1 MVPEVGVWLIFLAP
15 LGAFL
20 AIVSIIRPFL
30 NRYTTLSSGL
40 LIVALAV
47 SFGLSIWTL
56 SSVISNG
63 PLNFEPHTWLSIK
76 GLDIRVGLLVDPLTA
91 IMLIIVTGVSLLV
104 QIYSVGYMTHDPSYS
119 RYFAFMGLFSASMLG
134 LVLASNILQM
144 YLMWELVG
152 LGSYL
157 LIGFWH
163 QKPEAAA
170 AAKKAFLVTRIGD
183 FGFLLAILYLFFNK
197 QSFLEQ
203 GLNPLEI
210 ADIQAAIPMI
220 KSGVIASISG
230 IGLTW
235 IGLGIFA
242 GAAGKSAQFPLHVW
256 LPDAMEGP
264 TPVSALIHAAT
275 MVAAGVF
282 LVARFFPIFEA
293 SEVSMTTI
301 ALIGTFTA
309 IFAATM
315 AVVMNDIKRVLAYS
329 TISQLG
335 FMMASLG
342 IGAYGASIFLLFN
355 HAFFKSLLFLGA
367 GSVSHATGTFDMR
380 KMGGL
385 NKIMPV
391 TYIATIIGSLSLV
404 GIFPLSGFWS
414 KEEILGHALHGNSF
428 NASIFWILMV
438 GSLLTAWYTIRM
450 VYLTFH
456 GTFRGKVQS
465 AHLTESTGFMLA
477 PMIILAILAI
487 GSGYIVNPQY
497 HIMGI
502 PSHWF
507 SLFIRPA
514 SLHSA
519 IVPINWWLAIG
530 VTASTIAT
538 IALTVRVYSKA
549 SQVPKVLHWPHYL
562 ATQKYYIDRVYERT
576 IVAKLLY
583 RSIGTLLEWL
593 DQQIVD
599 NTVDTIGWIS
609 RNIGR
614 VIGKSQTGQA
624 QTYGIFLS
632 LGLVVILISYI
643 WWG

>member
-1 MVPEVGVWLIFLAP
+1 MIPEIGIWSILLAP
-15 LGAFL
+15 FGAFL
-20 AIVSIIRPFL
+20 AIVFIIRPFL
-30 NRYTTLSSGL
+30 NDYRRLSSGL
-40 LIVALAV
+40 LIATLAL

-63 PLNFEPHTWLSIK
+63 TLSFVSHTWLSIN
-76 GLDIRVGLLVDPLTA
+76 GMDIRIGLLVDQLTA

-104 QIYSVGYMTHDPSYS
+104 QIYSLEYMNRDPSYS

-134 LVLASNILQM
+134 LVMASNIIQM

-163 QKPEAAA
+163 QKPAAAA

-197 QSFLEQ
+197 QSFIDQ

-220 KSGVIASISG
+220 KAGVITSIG
-230 IGLTW
+230 TVGLTW

-264 TPVSALIHAAT
+264 TPVSSLIHAAT

-282 LVARFFPIFEA
+282 LVARFFPVFEA
-293 SEVSMTTI
+293 SNVSMTTV

-315 AVVMNDIKRVLAYS
+315 AIVMDDIKRVLAYS

-335 FMMASLG
+335 FMMAALG
-342 IGAYGASIFLLFN
+342 IGAYGAAIFLLLN
-355 HAFFKSLLFLGA
+355 HAFFKCLLFLAA
-367 GSVSHATGTFDMR
+367 GSVNHATGTFDMQ

-385 NKIMPV
+385 KKIMPI
-391 TYIATIIGSLSLV
+391 TYITTIIGGLSFV
-404 GIFPLSGFWS
+404 GMFPLSGFWS
-414 KEEILGHALHGNSF
+414 KEENLGHALHGNSF
-428 NASIFWILMV
+428 HLTIFWVLVV
-438 GSLLTAWYTIRM
+438 GSLATAWYTIRM
-450 VYLTFH
+450 IYLTFH
-456 GTFRGKVQS
+456 GTFKGNPES
-465 AHLTESTGFMLA
+465 HHLTESKAFMLL

-487 GSGYIVNPQY
+487 GSGYIVNPQFDL
-497 HIMGI
+497 INI

-507 SLFIRPA
+507 SHFINPDN
-514 SLHSA
+514 LHSK
-519 IVPINWWLAIG
+519 VVTINWWLATG
-530 VTASTIAT
+530 VTASTLIT
-538 IALTVRVYSKA
+538 IALTIRIYSKA
-549 SQVPKVLHWPHYL
+549 SKVPKLLQLPHYL
-562 ATQKYYIDRVYERT
+562 ASQKYYVDRIYERT

-583 RSIGTLLEWL
+583 QYTGSTLQWL

-609 RNIGR
+609 RNTGR

-624 QTYGIFLS
+624 QTYGIFIS
-632 LGLVVILISYI
+632 IGILAIFISFI